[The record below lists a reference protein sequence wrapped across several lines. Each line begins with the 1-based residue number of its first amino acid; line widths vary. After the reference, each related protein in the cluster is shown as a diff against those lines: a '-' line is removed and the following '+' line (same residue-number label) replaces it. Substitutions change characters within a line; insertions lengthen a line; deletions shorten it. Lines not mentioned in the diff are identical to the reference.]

1 MEVVSVPETSLV
13 AFNVANLAS
22 LELEVGLPHQ

>member
-13 AFNVANLAS
+13 ALHVANLAS
-22 LELEVGLPHQ
+22 LVFEVGLPHQ